1 MKPDPM
7 YAIVSYPYPET
18 SLREVA
24 NLPGAGRARSVPTA
38 PSISVNPW
46 GEVFESSVD
55 PHGVCSER
63 CKPNEIVRHYA
74 TGLEYL
80 ICDTSIARFEPLMLV
95 SETWY
100 RQMILF
106 SRRGNITAISP
117 DMIAV
122 ARDRIRTAE
131 RNMIKA
137 VQAAGSAAQITDL
150 TCIMKSFFNPST
162 KVMHKIWHCH
172 QMLGMDTI
180 EIKNCL
186 VYDIMYRWNLN
197 VLSVN
202 SGKPAHRVTLLPP
215 DMENS
220 MAKEDRASNLIIKA
234 VAAILDEILQ
244 SSVRY
249 DKGLLRSGVTGTTA
263 AKAETI
269 WT

>member
-1 MKPDPM
+1 M
-7 YAIVSYPYPET
+7 YAAVSYPYGQT
-18 SLREVA
+18 SLREQA
-24 NLPGAGRARSVPTA
+24 NLPGAGRTRIIPSA

-46 GEVFESSVD
+46 GEVFESTIDSE
-55 PHGVCSER
+55 GNCSEVR
-63 CKPNEIVRHYA
+63 KQNEIVRHYA

-80 ICDTSIARFEPLMLV
+80 ICDTSVARFEPLVLV
-95 SETWY
+95 SEAWY

-106 SRRGNITAISP
+106 SRRGNTTAISP

-131 RNMIKA
+131 RK
-137 VQAAGSAAQITDL
+137 ITDAVRSSGSTAQNADL
-150 TCIMKSFFNPST
+150 VTIMKAFFNPSA

-186 VYDIMYRWNLN
+186 VYDILYRWNLN
-197 VLSVN
+197 VLSPN
-202 SGKPAHRVTLLPP
+202 AGGTSNKPALLPP
-215 DMENS
+215 EMEES
-220 MAKEDRASNLIIKA
+220 MGKQGWASNFIIKA

-249 DKGLLRSGVTGTTA
+249 DKGLLHLGVSGTTA
-263 AKAETI
+263 AKSETI